1 MTWDPVWEE
10 IFRSR
15 TWGRYPQEDVVR
27 FVARAFYHVT
37 DRSTVRILEIGCGP
51 GSGASWFVAREGFRL
66 AGIDAS
72 ATAIEKSR
80 SRFAAEGLAGE
91 FVQGDVTALPWPDG
105 TFDAVLDVVCLA
117 CNTEE
122 ETRTILHEVHRVL
135 VPGGRHFSLTPK
147 AGCWGDGTGTRL
159 DSTTVDAV
167 AEGPFAGL
175 GKTRFATAASLESL
189 YGDFRDLELEYA
201 VRSAERGTREVTHWL
216 VTCRR

>member
-1 MTWDPVWEE
+1 MTWDPVWED

-15 TWGRYPQEDVVR
+15 AWGRYPQEDVVR
-27 FVARAFYHVT
+27 FVARAFYGVP
-37 DRSTVRILEIGCGP
+37 DRSAVRILEIGCGP
-51 GSGASWFVAREGFRL
+51 GSGASWFVAREGFRA

-80 SRFAAEGLAGE
+80 SRFAAEGLTGE
-91 FVQGDVTALPWPDG
+91 FVQGDVSALPWPDG

-117 CNTEE
+117 CNTEA
-122 ETRTILHEVHRVL
+122 ETRAILREVHRVL

-159 DSTTVDAV
+159 DPTTVDAV

-175 GKTRFATAASLESL
+175 GKTRFATAASLEAL
-189 YGDFRDLELEYA
+189 YADFHDLELEYT